1 MSNQYPRIR
10 RYDEHG
16 QLMLREGLILCFF
29 MRHSHDEIAQAV
41 MRALDIYLDAV
52 GSEKLGWSL
61 EPERD
66 DDPDDEGVETVMRPL
81 DSGQWASVRKKLCD
95 PTSCLLQL
103 EEHENQVG
111 GFHVEYYGRQRATLE
126 LPTGSQAVSVLSFW
140 LPTEYLEEKGPSRVR
155 DMAVAMA
162 RELPINAGYVSLAF
176 NYLFRF
182 REVVHAVHEQCF
194 RYPGLD
200 VHDLSDASM
209 ELGTRVRGAYWL
221 NFYGQPL
228 LGQLG
233 GAEGLRQQLDSP
245 QVSVE
250 ELGEGKVL
258 VALGA
263 EPETGE
269 VKQKSELHP
278 YRALARVLEP
288 FLHEQPPDW
297 FSFSLEQL
305 RHWERRF
312 MT

>member
-1 MSNQYPRIR
+1 MSDQYPIIR
-10 RYDEHG
+10 RYNKHG
-16 QLMLREGLILCFF
+16 KLMLREGLVLCFF
-29 MRHSHDEIAQAV
+29 MQHSHDEIAQAV
-41 MRALDIYLDAV
+41 MRTLDIYLDAV
-52 GSEKLGWSL
+52 GPEKLGWSL
-61 EPERD
+61 EPESD
-66 DDPDDEGVETVMRPL
+66 DDPYEEGVEAVMRPL
-81 DSGQWASVRKKLCD
+81 DSRQWASVRDKILD

-111 GFHVEYYGRQRATLE
+111 GFHVEYHGFQRAILGF
-126 LPTGSQAVSVLSFW
+126 PAWSQAVSALSFW

-162 RELPINAGYVSLAF
+162 RELPINSGYVSLAF
-176 NYLFRF
+176 NYLLRY
-182 REVVHAVHEQCF
+182 REVVRAVHENCF

-200 VHDLSDASM
+200 VHDLSDAAM

-233 GAEGLRQQLDSP
+233 GAERLRQRLDSP

-258 VALGA
+258 VALGT
-263 EPETGE
+263 EPTTGE
-269 VKQKSELHP
+269 AEQQSELHP

-288 FLHEQPPDW
+288 FLHQQQPDW
-297 FSFSLEQL
+297 FSFSPEQL

>member
-1 MSNQYPRIR
+1 MIEQYPRIR
-10 RYDEHG
+10 QYDDHG
-16 QLMLREGLILCFF
+16 QLDLREGLILCFF
-29 MRHSHDEIAQAV
+29 MRRPHNEISQAV

-52 GSEKLGWSL
+52 GPEKLGWSL
-61 EPERD
+61 EPESD
-66 DDPDDEGVETVMRPL
+66 DDPDEEGVETVMRPL
-81 DSGQWASVRKKLCD
+81 DSGQWARVREKLRD
-95 PTSCLLQL
+95 PISCLLQL
-103 EEHENQVG
+103 EEHKSQVG
-111 GFHVEYYGRQRATLE
+111 GFHVEYYGRQRTTLE
-126 LPTGSQAVSVLSFW
+126 RPARSQTVSALSFW

-162 RELPINAGYVSLAF
+162 RELPINSGYVSLAF

-182 REVVHAVHEQCF
+182 RDVVHAVHEHCF

-233 GAEGLRQQLDSP
+233 GAEGLRQRLDSP

-258 VALGA
+258 VALGT
-263 EPETGE
+263 EPTTGE
-269 VKQKSELHP
+269 VEQKGELHP

-288 FLHEQPPDW
+288 FLHQEKPDW

-312 MT
+312 TT

>member
-1 MSNQYPRIR
+1 MTKPYPRIR
-10 RYDEHG
+10 QYDNDGH
-16 QLMLREGLILCFF
+16 LDLREGLVLCFF
-29 MRHSHDEIAQAV
+29 MRRPHNEISQAV
-41 MRALDIYLDAV
+41 MRALDIYLNAV
-52 GSEKLGWSL
+52 GPEKLGWTL
-61 EPERD
+61 EPESD
-66 DDPDDEGVETVMRPL
+66 DDPYEEGVETVMRPL
-81 DSGQWASVRKKLCD
+81 DSAQWASVRDKIRD
-95 PTSCLLQL
+95 PISCLLQL

-111 GFHVEYYGRQRATLE
+111 GFHVEYHGIQRTTLE
-126 LPTGSQAVSVLSFW
+126 LPTWSQAASALSFW
-140 LPTEYLEEKGPSRVR
+140 LPTEYLEEKGPSQVR

-162 RELPINAGYVSLAF
+162 RELPINSGYVSLAF

-182 REVVHAVHEQCF
+182 RDVVRAVHENCF

-258 VALGA
+258 VALGK
-263 EPETGE
+263 EPTIGE
-269 VKQKSELHP
+269 VEQKGELHP

-288 FLHEQPPDW
+288 FLHQQKPDW